1 MTSVR
6 ELGQLLAAETGLTK
20 ADVDNRLLILT
31 RAGVLPRSQ
40 RGRGASTP
48 LEDGHIA
55 DVLLSLLSPEAKES
69 AEWAARLGA
78 LIFVD
83 PTNGETSILRDFIIS
98 MLGAAYDNEQLSLFR
113 VRRMLS
119 RCHPE
124 KPYVDID
131 LAIKRQQTMRM
142 VYAEQPDLDTEDT
155 LIDRSVVISGRIFPL
170 LAEFLWGADDQG

>member
-6 ELGQLLAAETGLTK
+6 ELGQLLTAESGLTK
-20 ADVDNRLLILT
+20 ADIENRLLILT

-78 LIFVD
+78 LTYVD
-83 PTNGETSILRDFIIS
+83 PTNGETSILKDFLIS
-98 MLGAAYDNEQLSLFR
+98 MLGASSDKEQLSLYR

-131 LAIKRQQTMRM
+131 VGIKRRQTLRM
-142 VYAEQPDLDTEDT
+142 IFAEQPNLDTEDT

-170 LAEFLWGADDQG
+170 LADFLWGDE